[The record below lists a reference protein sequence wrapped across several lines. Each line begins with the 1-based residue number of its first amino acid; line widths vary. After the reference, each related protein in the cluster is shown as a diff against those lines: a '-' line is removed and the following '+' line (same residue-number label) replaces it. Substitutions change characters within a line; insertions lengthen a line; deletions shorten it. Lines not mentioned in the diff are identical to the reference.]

1 MNLLAPAA
9 LGLGLLAIPIVAMY
23 ILKMRR
29 PPRPVPSTF
38 LWEQV
43 LDDAQANAP
52 WQRLRRN
59 LLLLLQLLALAAL
72 VLALARPYTLR
83 AATAQGDVVAV
94 LDASYLTRATD
105 GAPSRFAEAKRRVGA
120 LIDGLGPDRVMS
132 IVLMAR
138 RPRVL
143 IAQSADHAALH
154 AALDGAAPT
163 YETPDPA
170 AALGVASALSRTSHS
185 SVFVY
190 MAAGDPA
197 VAIPDALRGVTTV
210 QSVGGPLRDLGV
222 AALAAARA
230 TDGTISMLT
239 RVANYGA
246 RATTLDLRLDITT
259 DGGVNPAWRQVDLR
273 PLTLAPGAS
282 TVITRAI
289 LPPNTTAV
297 RARLANGDDLAADD
311 VAWAAVPAAPSR
323 RVLLVTPG
331 DIYLSGAFGILPGV
345 RVDEITPDAYT
356 AARARC
362 VDTAIFEQT
371 LPATLPPASVP
382 IFAVYPPTTPA
393 AATTPVTATT
403 PTTNTTAIPV
413 GTSLDLTVG
422 SATSANGL
430 QAGEDP
436 YRLLQDVALNGVAVG
451 SVRPL
456 VTPPWGYAVLRTNG
470 LPVLVAG
477 QNGARREAVLG
488 FEPSDSTW
496 GGSVG
501 FPIAMQNLLD
511 WLAPSTTATNG
522 VYRPGDPVA
531 LPTLACATNTTVTD
545 PTGAKTSVSTLPLA
559 GASATSAAA
568 STDTTGAAAPLFT
581 DTNAPGLYSVEQTVP
596 GGVQR
601 GLFAVN
607 LFPLSQAS
615 NAPAATGGGSSAPAA
630 SAKQTRVPVE
640 WAPLAAALALLA
652 LCYEWFVAARRR

>member
-83 AATAQGDVVAV
+83 AAAAQGDVVAV

-105 GAPSRFAEAKRRVGA
+105 VAPSRFAEAKRRVGA

-197 VAIPDALRGVTTV
+197 VAVPDALRGVTTV
-210 QSVGGPLRDLGV
+210 QSIGGPLRDLGM

-230 TDGTISMLT
+230 ADGTISVLA

-246 RATTLDLRLDITT
+246 RAATLDLRLDITT

-273 PLTLAPGAS
+273 PITLAPGAW
-282 TVITRAI
+282 TVITRAL
-289 LPPNTTAV
+289 LPPNPTAV
-297 RARLANGDDLAADD
+297 RARLVGGDDLVADD
-311 VAWAAVPAAPSR
+311 VAWAGVPVAPSR

-356 AARARC
+356 PARARC
-362 VDTAIFEQT
+362 VDAAIFEHT

-393 AATTPVTATT
+393 TATT

-413 GTSLDLTVG
+413 GASLGLTVG
-422 SATSANGL
+422 SATSATGL
-430 QAGEDP
+430 HAGDDP
-436 YRLLQDVALNGVAVG
+436 YRLLQIPNSQNQISLNGVAVG

-511 WLAPSTTATNG
+511 WLAPSTTTTNG

-531 LPTLACATNTTVTD
+531 LPTPACATNTTVTD
-545 PTGAKTSVSTLPLA
+545 PTGAKTSVSTLPST

-568 STDTTGAAAPLFT
+568 ATDTTGAAAPLFT
-581 DTNAPGLYSVEQTVP
+581 DTGAPGLYSVEQTAP
-596 GGVQR
+596 GGVQHN
-601 GLFAVN
+601 LFAVN
-607 LFPLSQAS
+607 LFPLPQTS

-630 SAKQTRVPVE
+630 SAKQARVPVE

>member
-105 GAPSRFAEAKRRVGA
+105 VAPSRFAEAKRRVGA

-197 VAIPDALRGVTTV
+197 VAVPDALRGVTTV

-230 TDGTISMLT
+230 ADGTISVLA

-246 RATTLDLRLDITT
+246 RAATLDLRLDITT

-273 PLTLAPGAS
+273 TLTLGPGAS
-282 TVITRAI
+282 TVITRAL
-289 LPPNTTAV
+289 LPPDTTAV
-297 RARLANGDDLAADD
+297 RARLASGDDLTADD
-311 VAWAAVPAAPSR
+311 VAWAAVPVAPSR

-356 AARARC
+356 PARARC
-362 VDTAIFEQT
+362 VDAAIFEQT
-371 LPATLPPASVP
+371 LPATLPAASVP

-393 AATTPVTATT
+393 TATT
-403 PTTNTTAIPV
+403 PATNTTAIPV
-413 GTSLDLTVG
+413 GTSLGLTVG
-422 SATSANGL
+422 GATSATGL

-531 LPTLACATNTTVTD
+531 LPTPACATNMTVTD
-545 PTGAKTSVSTLPLA
+545 PTGAKTSVSTLPST
-559 GASATSAAA
+559 GTSATSAAA
-568 STDTTGAAAPLFT
+568 ATDTTGAAAPLFT
-581 DTNAPGLYSVEQTVP
+581 DTGAPGLYSVEQTVP
-596 GGVQR
+596 GGVQHN
-601 GLFAVN
+601 LFAVN
-607 LFPLSQAS
+607 LFPLPQAS
-615 NAPAATGGGSSAPAA
+615 NAPAATGGGSSAPPAP
-630 SAKQTRVPVE
+630 AKQARVPVE

>member
-52 WQRLRRN
+52 WHRLRRN
-59 LLLLLQLLALAAL
+59 LLFLLQLLALAAL

-83 AATAQGDVVAV
+83 AATAEGDVVAV

-105 GAPSRFAEAKRRVGA
+105 VAPNRFAEAKRRVGA

-154 AALDGAAPT
+154 AALDGAAST

-170 AALGVASALSRTSHS
+170 AALGVASALARTSHS

-197 VAIPDALRGVTTV
+197 VAVPDALRGVTTV

-230 TDGTISMLT
+230 ADGTISVLT

-246 RATTLDLRLDITT
+246 RTTTLDLRLDATT
-259 DGGVNPAWRQVDLR
+259 GSGVNPAWRQVDLR
-273 PLTLAPGAS
+273 PLTLAPGGS
-282 TVITRAI
+282 TVITRAL
-289 LPPNTTAV
+289 LPSNTTAV
-297 RARLANGDDLAADD
+297 RARLASGDDLAADD
-311 VAWAAVPAAPSR
+311 VAWAAVPVAPSR

-356 AARARC
+356 PAQARC
-362 VDTAIFEQT
+362 VDAAIFEQT

-393 AATTPVTATT
+393 TATT

-413 GTSLDLTVG
+413 GASLGLTVG
-422 SATSANGL
+422 GATSATGL
-430 QAGEDP
+430 QAGDDP

-511 WLAPSTTATNG
+511 WLAPSTTAANG

-531 LPTLACATNTTVTD
+531 LPTPACATNTTVTD
-545 PTGAKTSVSTLPLA
+545 PTGAKTSVSTLPSA

-568 STDTTGAAAPLFT
+568 ATDTTGAAALFT
-581 DTNAPGLYSVEQTVP
+581 DTSAPGLYSVEQTVP
-596 GGVQR
+596 SGVQR

-607 LFPLSQAS
+607 LFPLPQTS
-615 NAPAATGGGSSAPAA
+615 NAPAATGGGSSPPPAPA
-630 SAKQTRVPVE
+630 KQARVPVE

>member
-105 GAPSRFAEAKRRVGA
+105 VAPNRFAEVKRRVGA

-154 AALDGAAPT
+154 AALDSAAPT
-163 YETPDPA
+163 YETPDPSV
-170 AALGVASALSRTSHS
+170 ALGVASALARTSHS

-197 VAIPDALRGVTTV
+197 VAVPDALRGVTTV

-222 AALAAARA
+222 AALAAARTA
-230 TDGTISMLT
+230 DGTISVLT

-246 RATTLDLRLDITT
+246 RATTLDLRLDATT
-259 DGGVNPAWRQVDLR
+259 GSGVNSAWRQVDLR
-273 PLTLAPGAS
+273 PLTLAPGGS
-282 TVITRAI
+282 TVITRAL
-289 LPPNTTAV
+289 LPSNTTAV
-297 RARLANGDDLAADD
+297 RARLASGDDLAADD
-311 VAWAAVPAAPSR
+311 VAWAAVPVAPSR

-345 RVDEITPDAYT
+345 HVDEITPDAYT
-356 AARARC
+356 PARARC
-362 VDTAIFEQT
+362 VDAAIFEQT

-393 AATTPVTATT
+393 TATT
-403 PTTNTTAIPV
+403 PATNTTAIPV
-413 GTSLDLTVG
+413 GTSLGLTVG
-422 SATSANGL
+422 SATAATGL
-430 QAGEDP
+430 QAGDDP

-511 WLAPSTTATNG
+511 WLAPSTTAANG
-522 VYRPGDPVA
+522 VYRPGDLVA
-531 LPTLACATNTTVTD
+531 LPTPACATNTTVTD
-545 PTGAKTSVSTLPLA
+545 PTGAKTSVSTLPSA
-559 GASATSAAA
+559 GASATSAATA
-568 STDTTGAAAPLFT
+568 TDTTGAAAPLFT
-581 DTNAPGLYSVEQTVP
+581 DTGAPGLYTVDQTVP
-596 GGVQR
+596 GGVQL

-607 LFPLSQAS
+607 LFPLPQTS
-615 NAPAATGGGSSAPAA
+615 NTPATTGGGGSAPPAP
-630 SAKQTRVPVE
+630 AKQARVPVE